1 MKAGIGGSDAE
12 SEQTNTKAVATMIT
26 RVADLQ
32 WYGGKVA
39 RKGNRV
45 STAIDS
51 GVSTFTRLMRTLD
64 EYRRPQIANT
74 TVSIGQANVAG
85 NQLVQNIQ
93 NQETTARHGNQT
105 KIGLNRAPINA
116 EVIPAHTR
124 GIAVTPNS
132 HPTNAAVDKKH
143 GATKPRRKGSGSDER
158 T

>member
-12 SEQTNTKAVATMIT
+12 SEQTNTKAVATI
-26 RVADLQ
+26 
-32 WYGGKVA
+32 
-39 RKGNRV
+39 

-116 EVIPAHTR
+116 EVVPAHTK

>member
-1 MKAGIGGSDAE
+1 
-12 SEQTNTKAVATMIT
+12 
-26 RVADLQ
+26 
-32 WYGGKVA
+32 
-39 RKGNRV
+39 
-45 STAIDS
+45 
-51 GVSTFTRLMRTLD
+51 MRTLD
-64 EYRRPQIANT
+64 EYRRPRITNA

-93 NQETTARHGNQT
+93 NQEATPKHGNQT

-116 EVIPAHTR
+116 EVVPANTR

-143 GATKPRRKGSGSDER
+143 RATESRRKGSGSDER